1 MKRAPATSLRRSL
14 LDPRRWLLGLAGVVL
29 LILAPAMARAQGAGA
44 DSVMLQW
51 TAPGDDDAI
60 GTATVFHMRM
70 STAPISAGNWNSAA
84 SVPGMPAPLI
94 AGTRQSVVVRN
105 LSRDTT
111 YFFAIRAEDDNG
123 NLAVI
128 SNVVQWDWTFDT
140 APPAAP
146 TGLSATR
153 AGGSVQVTWNANSES
168 DLLGYSV
175 YRATVSGGP
184 YTKLTGALLTNPS
197 YLDTSVPAG
206 ATEVWYQVSA
216 SDVSS
221 NEGARSAAFRLT
233 LATATTALVVD
244 ALAPGY
250 PNPSRAGQP
259 VCMPLSLSGSGA
271 GVAIDIVGTGGF
283 RVRRLD
289 VASAPRCTDGSVR
302 WDGRNDAGLEVA
314 PGVYRAWLVDGD
326 RRSSIKLVRQP

>member
-29 LILAPAMARAQGAGA
+29 LLLAPAMARGQGAGA
-44 DSVMLQW
+44 DSVVLQW
-51 TAPGDDDAI
+51 TSPGDDDAI
-60 GTATVFHMRM
+60 GTATIYHMRM
-70 STAPISAGNWNSAA
+70 STAPINGGNWAAAA
-84 SVPGMPAPLI
+84 SVPGMPAPLLS
-94 AGTRQSVVVRN
+94 GTRQSVVVRG

-111 YFFAIRAEDDNG
+111 YFLAIRAEDDNG

-146 TGLSATR
+146 SGLSATR
-153 AGGSVQVTWNANSES
+153 AGGSVQVTWNANSEP

-175 YRATVSGGP
+175 YRATASGGP
-184 YTKLTGALLTNPS
+184 YTKLTSSLLSNPS
-197 YLDTSVPAG
+197 YLDNTVPSG

-221 NEGARSAAFRLT
+221 NEGARSASFRLT
-233 LATATTALVVD
+233 ISTPPAASVAD
-244 ALAPGY
+244 ALEPGY
-250 PNPSRAGQP
+250 PNPSRSGQP
-259 VCMPLSLSGSGA
+259 VCMPLTLSGSGA
-271 GVAIDIVGTGGF
+271 GISIDIVSGGGF

-289 VASAPRCTDGSVR
+289 VASAPRCPDGSVR
-302 WDGRNDAGLEVA
+302 WDGRNDSGLEVA